1 MMNAQPL
8 DSRRRLLALT
18 YPTTSAQTPHA
29 CRPRPSPRIP
39 RTGYRDP
46 TAGLTCL
53 PSRKGSV
60 PALDGSSLCRA
71 NVARVLRCH
80 FVPV

>member
-39 RTGYRDP
+39 RTGYRDQL
-46 TAGLTCL
+46 AL
-53 PSRKGSV
+53 PAFLRGK
-60 PALDGSSLCRA
+60 
-71 NVARVLRCH
+71 VAFRR
-80 FVPV
+80 